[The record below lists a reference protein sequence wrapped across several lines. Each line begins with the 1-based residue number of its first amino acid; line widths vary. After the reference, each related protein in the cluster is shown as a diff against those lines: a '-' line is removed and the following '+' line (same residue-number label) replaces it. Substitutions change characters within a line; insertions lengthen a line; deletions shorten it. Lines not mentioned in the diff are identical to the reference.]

1 MGNIKSNV
9 ISIIKL
15 IENGK
20 AINTVKIQNVIS
32 YLFTFDSEKLCTLNV
47 VTSNLNMDDLNM
59 LLTKK
64 YEAYVLMGVK
74 RVVIDGKEKT
84 FDIPPRVFKHAFI
97 KEDGKTINM
106 TFYETLEG
114 KNGIKN

>member
-1 MGNIKSNV
+1 MGNMKSNV

-20 AINTVKIQNVIS
+20 AIHTVKIQNVIS
-32 YLFTFDSEKLCTLNV
+32 YLFTFDSEKFCTLNV
-47 VTSNLNMDDLNM
+47 VTSNLNMDDLNT
-59 LLTKK
+59 LVTKK

-74 RVVIDGKEKT
+74 RIVVDGKEKT

-97 KEDGKTINM
+97 KEDGKTVDM
-106 TFYETLEG
+106 TFYETSESKDG
-114 KNGIKN
+114 NS